1 MPVRCRDALA
11 NAFESLALHAAT
23 TLTAF
28 VAGWAHGLEDR
39 ALWFLVT
46 TGTACDL
53 ARAWSGASR
62 GKPQGR
68 RLWPRYLK
76 PVRPLQVLLCTLA
89 VLSVLYFAQP
99 DACWPVVNNLIDRE
113 HGLPAWRFG
122 RFPDMCDVPHG
133 SVIMLTQAIMPVLAV
148 LTVAILA
155 TSAQIDPGLFL
166 RQTWRHIVPKL
177 EFVVANPRKVQLGH
191 VFFCWFM
198 LLLFAAIPF
207 AYEPSRSTRPLSP
220 HAAYAFYAKW
230 VSLAPVAL
238 LMLPH
243 SFFAVHAILR
253 TAATPAAPA
262 QALAGRR
269 PPQPQPDPN
278 GSSG

>member
-1 MPVRCRDALA
+1 MLARYRDTLGDLLNALA
-11 NAFESLALHAAT
+11 FCAAT
-23 TLTAF
+23 TLTA
-28 VAGWAHGLEDR
+28 VIAGWTHGLSDH
-39 ALWFLVT
+39 ALWCLVAS
-46 TGTACDL
+46 GVACDL
-53 ARAWSGASR
+53 ARVWPGCA
-62 GKPQGR
+62 GR
-68 RLWPRYLK
+68 RLWPRYLR
-76 PVRPLQVLLCTLA
+76 PVRPLQVLLCTSA

-99 DACWPVVNNLIDRE
+99 DACCPAVNNLIDRE

-122 RFPDMCDVPHG
+122 TFPDMCDVPHG
-133 SVIMLTQAIMPVLAV
+133 AVIMLTQAIMPVLAV
-148 LTVAILA
+148 MTVAILA

-166 RQTWRHIVPKL
+166 RQTWRHIVPKP
-177 EFVVANPRKVQLGH
+177 EFVIANPRKVQLGH

-207 AYEPSRSTRPLSP
+207 AYDPSRYTRPLSP

-253 TAATPAAPA
+253 TAETPAAPA
-262 QALAGRR
+262 QTEPVAARR
-269 PPQPQPDPN
+269 PPQPQTDPN